1 MDENCLHRNGKHGI
15 FFLIQIVLFRP
26 PCLEVFWISKPPKI
40 YQTPKGQLKFE
51 QKWHHQIPIYYN
63 NTPHSHPTFCHP
75 SLHCCIYNYICITA
89 FTMVFMTSKMMKINM
104 MTRGLVV
111 LPPPPTL
118 NCYNEKNLESSKL
131 LTMVMGAMVVD
142 TITPIVVVTFFV
154 DGSV

>member
-1 MDENCLHRNGKHGI
+1 
-15 FFLIQIVLFRP
+15 
-26 PCLEVFWISKPPKI
+26 
-40 YQTPKGQLKFE
+40 
-51 QKWHHQIPIYYN
+51 
-63 NTPHSHPTFCHP
+63 
-75 SLHCCIYNYICITA
+75 
-89 FTMVFMTSKMMKINM
+89 MVFMTSKMMKINM